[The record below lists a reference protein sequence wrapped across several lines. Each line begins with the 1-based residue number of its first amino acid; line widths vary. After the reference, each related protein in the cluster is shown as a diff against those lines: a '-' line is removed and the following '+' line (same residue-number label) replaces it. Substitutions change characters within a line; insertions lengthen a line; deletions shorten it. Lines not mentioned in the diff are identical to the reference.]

1 MRAKKARKK
10 VLSFVLALCMLVGI
24 LPTAGFAAQD
34 TSIDSTATNVNTVK
48 SYSAQMRTAN
58 TKTDY
63 SVGGFTWDTE
73 GKTDSWRYFNGVMM
87 DAFLMEGDT
96 AYADAFYDSNINE
109 DGTIKKYHT
118 GELDSVPTARGL
130 FDLLN
135 SSHQEKYKKAIQYV
149 YTQLENQ
156 VSYDSCGG
164 NYLHKQDTSGKPT
177 GGWSTWNI
185 GLDGLYMAQPFLME
199 CANAID
205 NGTLSLTDKNDAP
218 VSSADI
224 YQAVYKRFAW
234 VADNMYDDT
243 TGLYNHG
250 WNVSENKGN
259 GHFWGRGIGWYAM
272 ALVDTI
278 SMMPATYQTQMQP
291 YLTKLFDGMLKY
303 QDADTGMWYNVVNR
317 KTDLSKNILETSV
330 SSMMAYSLMKAY
342 IKGYVT
348 DAKYGQAGL
357 AAFNGVVANKV
368 TGSEGSYAVKDTYL
382 KSGVGTTDEYYIA
395 NGYTVDE
402 AKGTG
407 ALIMAA
413 TVAKDTAEKLAG
425 TDTEQKI
432 VTDETT
438 SVSVS
443 GTTAT
448 AIQVADKS
456 DDDTVKT
463 ALTGKLQSGFKAYDI
478 TLTGYAEGT
487 EATVTMPAPAGADK
501 VYYVAENG
509 TLEEITGATFGDGT
523 VTFTTTHFSTYAAGT
538 GSRAVDSGGSQNSVS
553 DNGTLP
559 GSTTYQLV
567 TNGTIEDGAEYLIVN
582 TASDGTGYALR
593 NQDSSTAVKQKV
605 KISNSVATI
614 ASNES
619 DCVWKFTQSGSGYV
633 ISNGKR
639 YIDLTQSSFVRT
651 EPSVTTVT
659 SRQNNIFWLNNGAY
673 YLRYSSSAFGRSN
686 STNNTGR
693 RNVYLFK
700 KTVTTGAPVTLTVT
714 PKSASLKLGATAN
727 LTASVLV
734 DNAAASS
741 SEITWSS
748 SNENVATVANDGVVT
763 AVADGTATITATL
776 TRANG
781 LAPTETVKV
790 EIPITVTSKSVKS
803 ATLTGNNAVTTP
815 KGVEPDFR
823 NIKLNVTY
831 DDNSTDVITTENGL
845 VISDYDINEIG
856 VHYATITYQGKEY
869 GTVKVTV
876 EGNPYE
882 GLEKATDYPEYPA
895 DGAVR
900 IDKTATGQNFNSTGV
915 VQVELDTA
923 GISVKKGVDVV
934 LVVDVSNSMGWTDN
948 WFEGMTAD
956 QVKTATDA
964 DKIPTGSASTT
975 TDKLDQAMEAAQ
987 EFSNILLADN
997 VEGAATNNSISFV
1010 TFAGYDKDN
1019 ITTKTTNYIDSVQT
1033 VFTNVQNAD
1042 SANKA
1047 FANTQFTNYNVNGTK
1062 VTFDLQ
1068 IGDTDGSV
1076 KESGTNRG
1084 NTNYDYAFAQANAA
1098 VNELKNKHGGDEAY
1112 QASGRET
1119 VVVFMTDGA
1128 PSHYNDERAN
1138 GSAADRLYGTK
1149 TEYPSAKYTADTWLK
1164 QLQKP
1169 NRYAQ
1174 TLKANIN
1181 DFYAVGFDLNHGGF
1195 SDFSWTQDELK
1206 PVLEGLAG
1214 ENSVKVELAE
1224 NGTALQKFYKSL
1236 ATQIKYAGTNARVT
1250 DTVDSNFTLQTT
1262 SFGTDTPSAITVTA
1276 YDLYTK
1282 ADVDGTNVTEAMIG
1296 TRKGTSPPLE
1306 TVTFNEAGT
1315 EAYSDKL
1322 NGNIMTTD
1330 ADGNVTIEAQYFT
1343 YTKDAA
1349 GVEKFVWNIGDITD
1363 KEVALSYYA
1372 YLKGSMEGTCTKGVY
1387 YTNEG
1392 ATLEYV
1398 DINGKYAAKEFPKPN
1413 VNWGGAITTIEYYL
1427 VNENGEPVN
1436 NNGIVIP
1443 FANRIKVGDDRA
1455 RTFNWNESLT
1465 VNGSGYVPAGYD
1477 MYSPKARYT
1486 VKANSDGSGSLE
1498 ISDTKSIAGS
1508 KEVTTKRVDTDTDNY
1523 ASTAVAFGVLFKG
1536 TPVEKNPLKA
1546 DQIVIDY
1553 GKAIQADITSNEA
1566 AGAEYKVLGFVQYS
1580 ADTNVRLTQ
1589 FTNGTPVF
1597 NGDYGQFTIVDRK
1610 VQYQPKKMLSAVE
1623 KIFAIIQVSPTN
1635 GSESYRMLNEL
1646 DIIPATSVYYETDFA
1661 DGVFTLDADSQWE
1674 TETVNDDIVAD
1685 PTQDDGTIGNNQ
1697 YGYDR
1702 SYRNDKYQ
1710 SNGSSYAVTGQGST
1724 TTTANFSFTGTGFD
1738 IISRTGSDE
1747 GFIRVSIYKDAE
1759 KTTLAKRVTV
1769 LNKSES
1775 NLELYQIPVV
1785 SIENLEHGTYYVE
1798 IGVSAPKTSTEYPEL
1813 SNQGKFHFDAIRI
1826 YNPINASA
1834 TAAEQDPTSDAA
1846 VARSAYITDGEAD
1859 ASVKEIRSMLIA
1871 ANTFDETADTEDP
1884 DYTEGVTFVDKTPEG
1899 ATLSD
1904 YKTIGPNNEVYLT
1917 SEQAIGFKIQVNK
1930 DSLPASI
1937 DIGAKSANGDPV
1949 TLSINV
1955 LDANLGSIVE
1965 KAVEIQSS
1973 TAQYFDLMDG
1983 TSVADVFGSND
1994 YVYIVIDNPGEGIL
2008 SITDLKIAS
2017 GNEPASAQILSD
2029 PQVVKQTVDYVNGTQ
2044 ADEANYGIISA
2055 EFTSETIKRNKQA
2068 TLIVKTSDAVESLK
2082 VQNSAG
2088 RAVNSTIVAENSD
2101 DGTKVWTVTFKA
2113 TSLGTQT
2120 FTVTGY
2126 GKDGTAGAS
2135 ATASIKVTAR

>member
-24 LPTAGFAAQD
+24 LPTSGFAAQD

-63 SVGGFTWDTE
+63 SKGGFTWDTE
-73 GKTDSWRYFNGVMM
+73 EKTDSWRYFNGVMM

-135 SSHQEKYKKAIQYV
+135 SSHQEKYKEAIQYV

-164 NYLHKQDTSGKPT
+164 NYLHKQGTDGKPT
-177 GGWSTWNI
+177 DSWSTWNI

-205 NGTLSLTDKNDAP
+205 NGMLSLTDQSGKA
-218 VSSADI
+218 VASADI

-303 QDADTGMWYNVVNR
+303 QDADTGMWYNVVN
-317 KTDLSKNILETSV
+317 KDGTLSKNILETSV

-348 DAKYGQAGL
+348 DVKYGQAGL

-382 KSGVGTTDEYYIA
+382 KSGVGESDSYYTTNA
-395 NGYTVDE
+395 YTVDE

-538 GSRAVDSGGSQNSVS
+538 GSRAVDSGGSQNSVNAS
-553 DNGTLP
+553 GTLP
-559 GSTTYQLV
+559 G
-567 TNGTIEDGAEYLIVN
+567 GTSYVLDTDTDGVDDGATYLIVSAKSG
-582 TASDGTGYALR
+582 TAYALS
-593 NQDSSTAVKQKV
+593 NNDGSSASQQVN
-605 KISNSVATI
+605 ISGTPATI
-614 ASNES
+614 SQNES
-619 DCVWKFTQSGSGYV
+619 TSTWTFTKSGTNWQVNNGNVYLRLGSNILGSSRELQVTNSG
-633 ISNGKR
+633 
-639 YIDLTQSSFVRT
+639 
-651 EPSVTTVT
+651 
-659 SRQNNIFWLNNGAY
+659 NGAY
-673 YLRYSSSAFGRSN
+673 RITYKNRDLRYDNGSWTRGSKDKKY
-686 STNNTGR
+686 
-693 RNVYLFK
+693 NVYLFK
-700 KTVTTGAPVTLTVT
+700 QTTSPGDSVALSVT
-714 PKSASLKLGATAN
+714 PNSASLEPDETVN
-727 LTASVLV
+727 LQASVLV
-734 DNAAASS
+734 DGKTANS

-748 SNENVATVANDGVVT
+748 SNESVATVTNGVVT

-776 TRANG
+776 TSANG
-781 LAPTETVKV
+781 LAPTETVQVK
-790 EIPITVTSKSVKS
+790 IPITVTSKTVKS
-803 ATLTGNNAVTTP
+803 ATLTGNDAVTTS
-815 KGVEPDFR
+815 KGMEPDFS

-831 DDNSTDVITTENGL
+831 GDNSTDEITTKNGL
-845 VISDYDINEIG
+845 VISGYDINEIG
-856 VHYATITYQGKEY
+856 VHYATITYQGKVY

-934 LVVDVSNSMGWTDN
+934 LVVDVSNSMAWSVENSGN
-948 WFEGMTAD
+948 G
-956 QVKTATDA
+956 TDA
-964 DKIPTGSASTT
+964 ERRPSEGQTT
-975 TDKLDQAMEAAQ
+975 KLRNAMNAAT
-987 EFSNILLADN
+987 EFSNILLGDN
-997 VEGAATNNSISFV
+997 NNTDSDNTVSLV
-1010 TFAGYDKDN
+1010 TFGGYDAN
-1019 ITTKTTNYIDSVQT
+1019 NTKSKQDFIDSVQT
-1033 VFTNVQNAD
+1033 VFVGEKSAD
-1042 SANKA
+1042 EAQA
-1047 FANTQFTNYNVNGTK
+1047 V
-1062 VTFDLQ
+1062 FDTL
-1068 IGDTDGSV
+1068 
-1076 KESGTNRG
+1076 EFSGTGNTYTLTIGNTTGNNRG
-1084 NTNYDYAFAQANAA
+1084 NTNYDYAFWETNRAIGTLQNQTEDYAN
-1098 VNELKNKHGGDEAY
+1098 
-1112 QASGRET
+1112 SGRQT
-1119 VVVFMTDGA
+1119 YVVFMTDGA
-1128 PSHYNDERAN
+1128 PSNYQKKYYKDNTTFAYVP
-1138 GSAADRLYGTK
+1138 GTTTLYSKLDGV
-1149 TEYPSAKYTADTWLK
+1149 SGTADKETWYK
-1164 QLQKP
+1164 HISTTK
-1169 NRYAQ
+1169 NEYAKTVYDQ
-1174 TLKANIN
+1174 VEGN
-1181 DFYAVGFDLNHGGF
+1181 FYAIGFDLAHGGF
-1195 SDFSWTQDELK
+1195 NNYTWTETELTDVVANMVEGQKIPVTAASDATTLT
-1206 PVLEGLAG
+1206 
-1214 ENSVKVELAE
+1214 N
-1224 NGTALQKFYKSL
+1224 FYKSL

-1262 SFGTDTPSAITVTA
+1262 SFGTDTKTPSPITVTA

-1296 TRKGTSPPLE
+1296 TRKGTSTSTPLE

-1315 EAYSDKL
+1315 EAYSNQL
-1322 NGNIMTTD
+1322 GGTENNIMTV
-1330 ADGNVTIEAQYFT
+1330 ADGVTTITAQYFT
-1343 YTKDAA
+1343 YTKDAN

-1398 DINGKYAAKEFPKPN
+1398 DINGKHAAKEFPKPN

-1427 VNENGEPVN
+1427 VNEDGKPVN
-1436 NNGIVIP
+1436 NNEMVIP
-1443 FANRIKVGDDRA
+1443 FANRIKVGDA
-1455 RTFNWNESLT
+1455 TTRTFNWNESLT

-1477 MYSPKARYT
+1477 MYNTEARYT
-1486 VKANSDGSGSLE
+1486 VKANSDGSGSLA
-1498 ISDTKSIAGS
+1498 ISDTKTIANS
-1508 KEVTTKRVDTDTDNY
+1508 TEVTTKRVDTDTGNY
-1523 ASTAVAFGVLFKG
+1523 ASTAVAFGVLSKG

-1553 GKAIQADITSNEA
+1553 GKTIQANITSNEA

-1580 ADTNVRLTQ
+1580 ADTNVKLTQ

-1597 NGDYGQFTIVDRK
+1597 NGDYGQFTIVDGK
-1610 VQYQPKKMLSAVE
+1610 VQYKPKKMLSAVE
-1623 KIFAIIQVSPTN
+1623 KIFAIIQVSPA
-1635 GSESYRMLNEL
+1635 GGGESYRMLNEL

-1674 TETVNDDIVAD
+1674 TETVNGDIVAD
-1685 PTQDDGTIGNNQ
+1685 PTQDDGTIGNNR
-1697 YGYDR
+1697 YGYDS
-1702 SYRNDKYQ
+1702 SYENDTYQ
-1710 SNGSSYAVTGQGST
+1710 SNASSYAVTGQGST

-1738 IISRTGSDE
+1738 IISRTDKDE
-1747 GFIRVSIYKDAE
+1747 GFIRVSIYEDAA

-1775 NLELYQIPVV
+1775 DLTLYQIPVV
-1785 SIENLEHGTYYVE
+1785 SVEKLEYGTYYVE
-1798 IGVSAPKTSTEYPEL
+1798 IGVSAPKESKEYPEL

-1834 TAAEQDPTSDAA
+1834 AAAEQDPTSDAA
-1846 VARSAYITDGEAD
+1846 VARSAYIADGEAD
-1859 ASVKEIRSMLIA
+1859 VSIQEIRQKLITST
-1871 ANTFDETADTEDP
+1871 NSDVPEGWIENGYDETTGEEIP
-1884 DYTEGVTFVDKTPEG
+1884 GVVFVDRNKSSVG
-1899 ATLSD
+1899 ISD
-1904 YKTIGPNNEVYLT
+1904 YETIGPNNEVYLT
-1917 SEQAIGFKIQVNK
+1917 AGQTIGFKLTVTG
-1930 DSLPASI
+1930 DELPTSI
-1937 DIGAKSANGDPV
+1937 DVGAKSADGRTVYLNASVYTDLSAAEPV
-1949 TLSINV
+1949 VQIKESI
-1955 LDANLGSIVE
+1955 A
-1965 KAVEIQSS
+1965 SS
-1973 TAQYFDLMDG
+1973 TAQFYDLLDDK
-1983 TSVADVFGSND
+1983 VASDVFGKD
-1994 YVYIVIDNPGEGIL
+1994 KTIYVLIDSCETAIL
-2008 SITDLKIAS
+2008 SITDLKVAY
-2017 GNEPASAQILSD
+2017 GNNTSSVSITSDTNLVRKTATAPSKAVSCDVLSAD
-2029 PQVVKQTVDYVNGTQ
+2029 
-2044 ADEANYGIISA
+2044 
-2055 EFTSETIKRNKQA
+2055 FTEETIKRNRTATMNVVTEADVETLKVVNQA
-2068 TLIVKTSDAVESLK
+2068 DVEMSTTTSDP
-2082 VQNSAG
+2082 
-2088 RAVNSTIVAENSD
+2088 TINKEGN
-2101 DGTKVWTVTFKA
+2101 KEWTVTFKV
-2113 TSLGTQT
+2113 TSSGTQK

-2126 GKDGTAGAS
+2126 AADGTCGAS
-2135 ATASIKVTAR
+2135 VSDTIKVKVR

>member
-24 LPTAGFAAQD
+24 LPTSGFAAQD

-63 SVGGFTWDTE
+63 SKGGFTWDTE

-448 AIQVADKS
+448 AIQVDDKS

-559 GSTTYQLV
+559 GGTSYVLDTDGV
-567 TNGTIEDGAEYLIVN
+567 DNGATYLIVSAKSG
-582 TASDGTGYALR
+582 TAYALS
-593 NQDSSTAVKQKV
+593 NNDGSSASQQVI
-605 KISNSVATI
+605 ISGTPATI
-614 ASNES
+614 SQNENTS
-619 DCVWKFTQSGSGYV
+619 TWTFTQSGTAWTV
-633 ISNGKR
+633 KNGNVYLRLNKD
-639 YIDLTQSSFVRT
+639 ILGTSSRNL
-651 EPSVTTVT
+651 TVT
-659 SRQNNIFWLNNGAY
+659 DQGNGAY
-673 YLRYSSSAFGRSN
+673 RITYNNRDLRY
-686 STNNTGR
+686 NNGSWTRGSDGDKY
-693 RNVYLFK
+693 NVYLFK
-700 KTVTTGAPVTLTVT
+700 QTTPPGDSVALSVT
-714 PKSASLKLGATAN
+714 PKSASLKPGETAN

-734 DNAAASS
+734 DGAAADSY
-741 SEITWSS
+741 EITWSS

-790 EIPITVTSKSVKS
+790 EIPITVTSKTVSS
-803 ATLTGNNAVTTP
+803 ANLTGNDAVTTR
-815 KGVEPDFR
+815 KGVEPDFS

-831 DDNSTDVITTENGL
+831 DDNSTDVITTKNGL
-845 VISDYDINEIG
+845 VISGYNINEIG

-882 GLEKATDYPEYPA
+882 GLEEATDYPEYPA

-934 LVVDVSNSMGWTDN
+934 LVVDVSNSMAWSVENSGN
-948 WFEGMTAD
+948 G
-956 QVKTATDA
+956 TDA
-964 DKIPTGSASTT
+964 ERRPSEGQTT
-975 TDKLDQAMEAAQ
+975 KLRNAMNAAT
-987 EFSNILLADN
+987 EFSNILLGDN
-997 VEGAATNNSISFV
+997 NNTDSDNTVSLV
-1010 TFAGYDKDN
+1010 TFGGYDAN
-1019 ITTKTTNYIDSVQT
+1019 NTKSKQDFIDSVQT
-1033 VFTNVQNAD
+1033 VFVGEKSAD
-1042 SANKA
+1042 EAQA
-1047 FANTQFTNYNVNGTK
+1047 V
-1062 VTFDLQ
+1062 FDTL
-1068 IGDTDGSV
+1068 
-1076 KESGTNRG
+1076 EFSGTGNTYTLTIGNTTGNNRG
-1084 NTNYDYAFAQANAA
+1084 NTNYDYAFWETNRAIGTLQNQTADYAN
-1098 VNELKNKHGGDEAY
+1098 
-1112 QASGRET
+1112 SGRQT
-1119 VVVFMTDGA
+1119 YVVFMTDGA
-1128 PSHYNDERAN
+1128 PSNYQKKYYKDNTTFAYVP
-1138 GSAADRLYGTK
+1138 GTTTLYSKLDGV
-1149 TEYPSAKYTADTWLK
+1149 SGTADKETWYK
-1164 QLQKP
+1164 HISTTK
-1169 NRYAQ
+1169 NEYAKTVYDQ
-1174 TLKANIN
+1174 VEGN
-1181 DFYAVGFDLNHGGF
+1181 FYAIGFDLAHGGF
-1195 SDFSWTQDELK
+1195 NNYTWTETELTDVVANMVEGQKIPVTAASDATTLT
-1206 PVLEGLAG
+1206 
-1214 ENSVKVELAE
+1214 N
-1224 NGTALQKFYKSL
+1224 FYKSL

-1262 SFGTDTPSAITVTA
+1262 SFGTDTKTPSAITVTA

-1296 TRKGTSPPLE
+1296 TRKGTSTTLE
-1306 TVTFNEAGT
+1306 TVMFNDDGTQAYSNQLGGT
-1315 EAYSDKL
+1315 E
-1322 NGNIMTTD
+1322 NNIMTV
-1330 ADGNVTIEAQYFT
+1330 ADGVTTITAQYFT
-1343 YTKDAA
+1343 YTKDAN

-1372 YLKGSMEGTCTKGVY
+1372 YLKGSMDGTCAEGVY
-1387 YTNEG
+1387 YTNER

-1398 DINGKYAAKEFPKPN
+1398 DINGKHAAKEFPKPN

-1427 VNENGEPVN
+1427 VNEDGKPVN

-1443 FANRIKVGDDRA
+1443 FANRIKVGDA
-1455 RTFNWNESLT
+1455 TTRTFNWNESLT

-1477 MYSPKARYT
+1477 MYNTKARYT

-1498 ISDTKSIAGS
+1498 ISDTKTITNS

-1553 GKAIQADITSNEA
+1553 GKTIQANITFNEDT
-1566 AGAEYKVLGFVQYS
+1566 GAQYKVLGFVQYS
-1580 ADTNVRLTQ
+1580 ADTNVKLTQ
-1589 FTNGTPVF
+1589 FTDGTPVF
-1597 NGDYGQFTIVDRK
+1597 NGDYGQFTIVDGK
-1610 VQYQPKKMLSAVE
+1610 VQYKPKKMLSAVE

-1661 DGVFTLDADSQWE
+1661 DGVFTTTDGTNNRWSTKQDTAYKADEVQ
-1674 TETVNDDIVAD
+1674 N
-1685 PTQDDGTIGNNQ
+1685 DGTIGVNQ
-1697 YGYDR
+1697 TYGFDSTYTDDAF
-1702 SYRNDKYQ
+1702 Y
-1710 SNGSSYAVTGQGST
+1710 SNGTSLMVEGEKSDKVV
-1724 TTTANFSFTGTGFD
+1724 TTTASFDFTGTGFD
-1738 IISRTGSDE
+1738 LISSTGANQGLIQVKIFANGATE
-1747 GFIRVSIYKDAE
+1747 PT
-1759 KTTLAKRVTV
+1759 KTVKV

-1775 NLELYQIPVV
+1775 ELELYQIPVV
-1785 SIENLEHGTYYVE
+1785 SVNDLAYGTYHVTVEVYEKIDTYTGNMESLNRGGEFYFDAVRVFSPIDVSGENLTG
-1798 IGVSAPKTSTEYPEL
+1798 
-1813 SNQGKFHFDAIRI
+1813 
-1826 YNPINASA
+1826 
-1834 TAAEQDPTSDAA
+1834 DAA
-1846 VARSAYITDGEAD
+1846 VAQAAYTSDGEAN
-1859 ASVKEIRSMLIA
+1859 ASVTEIRQKIIDKKTYDDGSGA
-1871 ANTFDETADTEDP
+1871 VKNAVVFVDRNADGVEVA
-1884 DYTEGVTFVDKTPEG
+1884 DYT
-1899 ATLSD
+1899 
-1904 YKTIGPNNEVYLT
+1904 TIGPNNEVYLSYDQGIAFKLT
-1917 SEQAIGFKIQVNK
+1917 STEV
-1930 DSLPASI
+1930 PASI
-1937 DIGAKSANGDPV
+1937 DIGAKSADGNAV
-1949 TLSINV
+1949 TLNASLYSMDNSYSATISE
-1955 LDANLGSIVE
+1955 DITSC
-1965 KAVEIQSS
+1965 
-1973 TAQYFDLMDG
+1973 TAQNYDLMAEAEVTTSEILSGGGAYVVIFNDG
-1983 TSVADVFGSND
+1983 DGVLSLTDFKVAYGNKTGTASISVTPEAVKAAAKVPVADEPNYD
-1994 YVYIVIDNPGEGIL
+1994 IL
-2008 SITDLKIAS
+2008 SASFDTETCKLRNNATMTVVTTEDVKSLQVTDYK
-2017 GNEPASAQILSD
+2017 NRKVSADI
-2029 PQVVKQTVDYVNGTQ
+2029 
-2044 ADEANYGIISA
+2044 
-2055 EFTSETIKRNKQA
+2055 TSETENGQKTWKVSIKMTN
-2068 TLIVKTSDAVESLK
+2068 
-2082 VQNSAG
+2082 AG
-2088 RAVNSTIVAENSD
+2088 NRTY
-2101 DGTKVWTVTFKA
+2101 
-2113 TSLGTQT
+2113 
-2120 FTVTGY
+2120 TVTGY
-2126 GKDGTAGAS
+2126 GASGEAGAS
-2135 ATASIKVTAR
+2135 ASATINVTRK